1 MLLRLPPDPPEKW
14 LTIRSALET
23 PGKTV
28 RLCLILLVSDIR
40 YYLLLLLLLL
50 AAAGFLAKH
59 WI

>member
-1 MLLRLPPDPPEKW
+1 MLPRLPPDPPEKW
-14 LTIRSALET
+14 ATIRSALET

-28 RLCLILLVSDIR
+28 RLCLIMLVSDIR
-40 YYLLLLLLLL
+40 YYLLLL